1 MQTILFGASA
11 GPALAGRTCKGDP
24 QAPQGKSRRV
34 GGNSAAKARLALGT
48 LALLWA
54 TLLAA
59 PAWGEDNSASAL
71 WNLLK
76 QWLESLPRVAPGQWS
91 DGSVA
96 LGWESDRLTVTWRG
110 SLTVGASGPVE
121 VPVLASGGAVTE
133 VKLGGSAADWRVS
146 GGMVLVRLGADA
158 ARRSEVQV
166 TAQWPLSRVAGQAV
180 VVPLPDW
187 SHGTLQQS
195 PDELEVIGGDAQGS
209 LPHAT
214 RALLVRTQ
222 DSLAPRIRSARY
234 ALQLAAGAATVD
246 LRVEVEARGAVGAV
260 ALAPSDLALLD
271 VAVDGRPVAPLAADQ
286 EDGDQACASKHCVEI
301 SGKGMR
307 VVTARLQVKS
317 DGDLEDLQVEL
328 GRVAA
333 PITAVEVRVAGK
345 RSVRFEPEVP
355 VQTAVAGGQT
365 VARAWLPP
373 GETLTLALATEG
385 DAVERT
391 VKFSA
396 EMWQVLTPAEGLLR
410 GQATLD
416 LAVVQG
422 KATAVL
428 IAVPEKTVVA
438 SVEGEGVTT
447 WDVLAPA
454 GDLPRRLRIGFGD
467 EGDAAKRQVRI
478 AFEQTNS
485 AEEPKRPDAEPGSA
499 SPASA
504 QPPIDVPLLRTL
516 GAFRDSGAVVLL
528 DGEKI
533 GFAPLEGASGWLR
546 AGVDALPA
554 AVRKELE
561 GRADQVWRHIGPA
574 PKLAAKM
581 AAARVHEVRLEAR
594 SSGLVRIDERTLRD
608 SRVVVVDIKSGR
620 TDRIVLDLP
629 ERVGEPRVV
638 APSLSRM
645 TAAELQPDKGRKLWE
660 LRFSSALEGS
670 IQLQIDLEQLIG
682 AEVKTLK
689 LPDVRVRGA
698 EVETEVLAVS
708 AEPGLELVPT
718 TQGETRTVPLPEL
731 PEPVARQAGRD
742 FVAGFRS
749 PRGPVQVELAL
760 QRRATV
766 TTLDAFARQVWID
779 SHVLSDGR
787 IASRAVALLQSAGR
801 PVLRIALPLEAQVLA
816 MTVDGVNVKAVRD
829 SKGGLAVPLFG
840 GATVRVEIRY
850 ETRGSP
856 LGLFS
861 VAQVVAPKFDV
872 RQGPLHWTLSL
883 PGDLRVYRLDSDL
896 RRDDGLGSSEPP
908 AADKDDLVPLPI
920 PFEARRVYLHAE
932 VRDAQAEASVTLW
945 LGAEPPLG
953 LGWLLATA
961 AAGLALLWRWRRR
974 KPVAVAAATLG
985 ALGLGVLALHDELA
999 NLLQVLILLGM
1010 AVAAAWAMA
1019 KLWRTISGRRR
1030 AGATGQP
1037 PPPPPSAPPPPPSA
1051 PPPPP
1056 SAPPPPPPAE
1066 EFEDGGES

>member
-1 MQTILFGASA
+1 MPHLPRVSLAQTLASPPRRRSRVA
-11 GPALAGRTCKGDP
+11 LWAAVLLCSSVVAMPAL
-24 QAPQGKSRRV
+24 
-34 GGNSAAKARLALGT
+34 
-48 LALLWA
+48 
-54 TLLAA
+54 
-59 PAWGEDNSASAL
+59 GEDSSASLL

-76 QWLESLPRVAPGQWS
+76 QWMESVPRVATGHWS
-91 DGSVA
+91 DGKVELS
-96 LGWESDRLTVTWRG
+96 WESDRLTATWRG
-110 SLTVGASGPVE
+110 ALTVGTAGAVE
-121 VPVLASGGAVTE
+121 VPVLASGGSVTD
-133 VKLGGSAADWRVS
+133 VKLAGSAADWRVS
-146 GGMVLVRLGADA
+146 GGMVLVRLGPDA
-158 ARRSEVQV
+158 ARRGDIEV
-166 TAQWPLSRVAGQAV
+166 TAQWPLTRIASQAV

-187 SHGTLQQS
+187 SRGQLAQS
-195 PDELEVIGGDAQGS
+195 PDELEVIGADGDGG

-234 ALQLAAGAATVD
+234 GLLLAAGAATVD

-271 VAVDGRPVAPLAADQ
+271 VAVDGRPVAPLAADSS
-286 EDGDQACASKHCVEI
+286 DDDAACSSKHCVEI
-301 SGKGMR
+301 TGKGMR
-307 VVTARLQVKS
+307 VITARLQVKS

-333 PITAVEVRVAGK
+333 PMTAVEVRVAGK

-355 VQTAVAGGQT
+355 VQTVIAGGQT

-428 IAVPEKTVVA
+428 IAVPEKVVVA

-454 GDLPRRLRIGFGD
+454 GDLPRRLRVGFGD
-467 EGDAAKRQVRI
+467 EGDAAKRQIRI
-478 AFEQTNS
+478 AFEQSSTT
-485 AEEPKRPDAEPGSA
+485 EEPKRAEGESA
-499 SPASA
+499 SAT
-504 QPPIDVPLLRTL
+504 PPIEVPLLRTL

-533 GFAPLEGASGWLR
+533 GFAPLEGAAGWLR
-546 AGVDALPA
+546 SGVDVLPA

-574 PKLAAKM
+574 PKLSAKM
-581 AAARVHEVRLEAR
+581 AAARIHEVRLEAR

-620 TDRIVLDLP
+620 TDRLVLDLP
-629 ERVGEPRVV
+629 DRVGEPRVV

-682 AEVKTLK
+682 ADVKTLK

-708 AEPGLELVPT
+708 AEPGLEIVAT

-749 PRGPVQVELAL
+749 PRGPVQVDLAL

-801 PVLRIALPLEAQVLA
+801 PVLRIGLPLEAQVLA

-861 VAQVVAPKFDV
+861 MVEVVAPKFDV

-883 PGDLRVYRLDSDL
+883 PGDLRVYRLASEL
-896 RRDDGLGSSEPP
+896 RRDEGLSTTEPP
-908 AADKDDLVPLPI
+908 AAEKDELVPLPI

-932 VRDAQAEASVTLW
+932 VRDAQADASVTLW
-945 LGAEPPLG
+945 LGAEPPEG
-953 LGWLLATA
+953 LGWLLVVAG
-961 AAGLALLWRWRRR
+961 AGLAGLWRWRRQR
-974 KPVAVAAATLG
+974 KLLGAAVVLAVLGLAVLAVHEAVDGLLNLFVVAGFLAAAVWMTTR
-985 ALGLGVLALHDELA
+985 
-999 NLLQVLILLGM
+999 
-1010 AVAAAWAMA
+1010 
-1019 KLWRTISGRRR
+1019 LWRSISSRRNKP
-1030 AGATGQP
+1030 GPSTP
-1037 PPPPPSAPPPPPSA
+1037 PA
-1051 PPPPP
+1051 
-1056 SAPPPPPPAE
+1056 APPPPPPPPPVDQADRDE
-1066 EFEDGGES
+1066 WGEL

>member
-1 MQTILFGASA
+1 MTHSRPLHRPQ
-11 GPALAGRTCKGDP
+11 ALAP
-24 QAPQGKSRRV
+24 QLRSRPRAQWWIA
-34 GGNSAAKARLALGT
+34 GILAS
-48 LALLWA
+48 LLVAVPAQSEEGSA
-54 TLLAA
+54 TLL
-59 PAWGEDNSASAL
+59 
-71 WNLLK
+71 WNMLK
-76 QWLESLPRVAPGQWS
+76 QWMESVPRVATGQWS
-91 DGSVA
+91 DGTVELS
-96 LGWESDRLTVTWRG
+96 WESDRLSATWRG
-110 SLTVGASGPVE
+110 ALSVGTGGAVE
-121 VPVLASGGAVTE
+121 VPVLASGGSVTE

-146 GGMVLVRLGADA
+146 GGVVLVRLGPDA
-158 ARRSEVQV
+158 ARRADIEV
-166 TAQWPLSRVAGQAV
+166 TAQWPLTRTASQAA

-187 SHGTLQQS
+187 ARGRLSQS
-195 PDELEVIGGDAQGS
+195 PDDLEVIGAESDGA

-234 ALQLAAGAATVD
+234 SLQLAAGVATVD
-246 LRVEVEARGAVGAV
+246 LRVEVEARGAVSQI
-260 ALAPSDLALLD
+260 ALAPSELALLD
-271 VAVDGRPVAPLAADQ
+271 VAVDGRPVAPLAADNGD
-286 EDGDQACASKHCVEI
+286 EDTTCDNKHCVEI

-307 VVTARLQVKS
+307 VITARLQVKTE
-317 DGDLEDLQVEL
+317 GELEDLQVEM

-333 PITAVEVRVAGK
+333 PMTEVEVRVTGK

-355 VQTAVAGGQT
+355 VQTAMAGGQT

-385 DAVERT
+385 GAVERT

-396 EMWQVLTPAEGLLR
+396 EMWQVLSPAEGLLR
-410 GQATLD
+410 GNATLD

-422 KATAVL
+422 KATAVQV
-428 IAVPEKTVVA
+428 AVPEKVVVA

-454 GDLPRRLRIGFGD
+454 GDLPRRLRIGLGE
-467 EGDAAKRQVRI
+467 EGDAAKRQIRI
-478 AFEQTNS
+478 VFEQS
-485 AEEPKRPDAEPGSA
+485 SGADDSKRGEGEAPTAT
-499 SPASA
+499 
-504 QPPIDVPLLRTL
+504 PPIEVPLLRTL
-516 GAFRDSGAVVLL
+516 GAFRESGAVVLL
-528 DGEKI
+528 DGDKI
-533 GFAPLEGASGWLR
+533 GFAPLEGAAGWLR

-561 GRADQVWRHIGPA
+561 GRSDQVWRHIGLA
-574 PKLAAKM
+574 PKLIAKM

-620 TDRIVLDLP
+620 TDRLVLDLP
-629 ERVGEPRVV
+629 DRVGEPRVV

-645 TAAELQPDKGRKLWE
+645 TAAEKQPDKGRKLWE

-670 IQLQIDLEQLIG
+670 VQLQVDLEQLIG
-682 AEVKTLK
+682 ADVKTLK
-689 LPDVRVRGA
+689 LPDVRIRGA

-766 TTLDAFARQVWID
+766 TTLDAFARQVWVD

-787 IASRAVALLQSAGR
+787 IASRAVALLQSAGK

-850 ETRGSP
+850 ETRGAT

-861 VAQVVAPKFDV
+861 VAEVVAPKFDV

-896 RRDDGLGSSEPP
+896 RRDAGQRATEPP
-908 AADKDDLVPLPI
+908 AAEKDDLVPLPV
-920 PFEARRVYLHAE
+920 PFEARQVYLHAE

-945 LGAEPPLG
+945 LGAEPPEA
-953 LGWLLATA
+953 LGWLLVA
-961 AAGLALLWRWRRR
+961 AGAGLAALWRWRRKR
-974 KPVAVAAATLG
+974 KLLGAAAVL
-985 ALGLGVLALHDELA
+985 LGLGLAALEINDALDGLLDLA
-999 NLLQVLILLGM
+999 VIAGVM
-1010 AVAAAWAMA
+1010 AAALWGFA
-1019 KLWRTISGRRR
+1019 KLR
-1030 AGATGQP
+1030 AAWTASRGKPGPGAPPAPQSSWEPVPPPTP
-1037 PPPPPSAPPPPPSA
+1037 PPPPPPKAPSPTTSADALQVDGHS
-1051 PPPPP
+1051 
-1056 SAPPPPPPAE
+1056 E
-1066 EFEDGGES
+1066 GGEP

>member
-1 MQTILFGASA
+1 MTHLPFSPSPNAPRPPYSLKSPGFLWLI
-11 GPALAGRTCKGDP
+11 ALLC
-24 QAPQGKSRRV
+24 S
-34 GGNSAAKARLALGT
+34 SLLALP
-48 LALLWA
+48 
-54 TLLAA
+54 AA
-59 PAWGEDNSASAL
+59 AEDSSASAL
-71 WNLLK
+71 WTLVK
-76 QWLESLPRVAPGQWS
+76 QWLESVPRVAPGQWS

-96 LGWESDRLTVTWRG
+96 LSWESDRLTATWRG
-110 SLTVGASGPVE
+110 ALTAGAAGAVE
-121 VPVLASGGAVTE
+121 VPVLASGGAVTD
-133 VKLGGSAADWRVS
+133 VKLAGSAADWRVS

-158 ARRSEVQV
+158 PRRADIEVV
-166 TAQWPLSRVAGQAV
+166 AQWPLSRVASQAV

-187 SHGTLQQS
+187 SRGTLQQS
-195 PDELEVIGGDAQGS
+195 PDELEVIGADAEGG
-209 LPHAT
+209 LPHAS

-234 ALQLAAGAATVD
+234 ALLLAAGAATVD
-246 LRVEVEARGAVGAV
+246 LRVEVEGRGAVGAV
-260 ALAPSDLALLD
+260 ALAPAELALID
-271 VAVDGRPVAPLAADQ
+271 VAVDGRPVAPLSAQA
-286 EDGDQACASKHCVEI
+286 EGGDEACQGKHCVEV

-307 VVTARLQVKS
+307 VITARLQVKS

-333 PITAVEVRVAGK
+333 PMTAVEVRVAGK

-355 VQTAVAGGQT
+355 VQTAVVAGQT

-422 KATAVL
+422 KATAVQ
-428 IAVPEKTVVA
+428 IAVPEKAVVA

-467 EGDAAKRQVRI
+467 EGDAAKRQVSI
-478 AFEQTNS
+478 AFEQTS
-485 AEEPKRPDAEPGSA
+485 LADEPKRTDGEAA
-499 SPASA
+499 A
-504 QPPIDVPLLRTL
+504 QPAIEVPLLRTL

-528 DGEKI
+528 DGDKI
-533 GFAPLEGASGWLR
+533 GFAPLEGAPGWLR

-554 AVRKELE
+554 GVRKELE
-561 GRADQVWRHIGPA
+561 GRSDQVWRHIGQA
-574 PKLAAKM
+574 PKLMAKM

-620 TDRIVLDLP
+620 TDRLVLDLP
-629 ERVGEPRVV
+629 DRVGEPRVV

-645 TAAELQPDKGRKLWE
+645 TAAEQQPDKGRKLWE

-682 AEVKTLK
+682 ADVKTLK

-718 TQGETRTVPLPEL
+718 THGETRTVPLPEL

-749 PRGPVQVELAL
+749 PRGPVQVDLAL

-861 VAQVVAPKFDV
+861 ATEVVAPKFDV

-883 PGDLRVYRLDSDL
+883 PGDLRVYRLSTDL
-896 RRDDGLGSSEPP
+896 RRDDSLGRSEPP
-908 AADKDDLVPLPI
+908 AAEKDELVPLPI
-920 PFEARRVYLHAE
+920 PFEAQQLYLHAE
-932 VRDAQAEASVTLW
+932 VRDAQAEAAVTLW
-945 LGAEPPLG
+945 LGAQPPAG
-953 LGWLLATA
+953 LGWLLL
-961 AAGLALLWRWRRR
+961 AAGAGLGALWRWR
-974 KPVAVAAATLG
+974 KGKKLLVAAIAVG
-985 ALGLGVLALHDELA
+985 VAALGVLALHGELDGV
-999 NLLQVLILLGM
+999 LQLAMLLGL
-1010 AVAAAWAMA
+1010 ATAGVWLATKLGKFLGGLRGKKVADSAM
-1019 KLWRTISGRRR
+1019 
-1030 AGATGQP
+1030 P
-1037 PPPPPSAPPPPPSA
+1037 PPPPPPPPPPT
-1051 PPPPP
+1051 
-1056 SAPPPPPPAE
+1056 PPPPAPAQDRDE
-1066 EFEDGGES
+1066 GGES

>member
-1 MQTILFGASA
+1 MSHLSLSFLLPSA
-11 GPALAGRTCKGDP
+11 VRPSRP
-24 QAPQGKSRRV
+24 KSR
-34 GGNSAAKARLALGT
+34 L
-48 LALLWA
+48 LLWLTA
-54 TLLAA
+54 VLCSTLLAV
-59 PAWGEDNSASAL
+59 PAVADDTSASAL

-76 QWLESLPRVAPGQWS
+76 QWLESVPRVAPGQWS
-91 DGSVA
+91 EGTVT
-96 LGWESDRLTVTWRG
+96 LGWESDRLTATWRG
-110 SLTVGASGPVE
+110 ALTAGAAGAVE
-121 VPVLASGGAVTE
+121 VPVLASGGAVTD

-158 ARRSEVQV
+158 ARRAEIEV
-166 TAQWPLSRVAGQAV
+166 TAQWPLSRVASQAV

-187 SHGTLQQS
+187 SRGTLQQS
-195 PDELEVIGGDAQGS
+195 PDELEVIGGDAEGG

-222 DSLAPRIRSARY
+222 DSLAPRIRAARY
-234 ALQLAAGAATVD
+234 ALQLAAGVATVD
-246 LRVEVEARGAVGAV
+246 LRVEVEARGAVGSV
-260 ALAPSDLALLD
+260 ALAPAALALLD
-271 VAVDGRPVAPLAADQ
+271 VAVDGRPVAPLAADSDDDNQ
-286 EDGDQACASKHCVEI
+286 GCHEKHCVEI
-301 SGKGMR
+301 AGKGMR
-307 VVTARLQVKS
+307 VITARLQVKS
-317 DGDLEDLQVEL
+317 EGDLEDLQVEL

-355 VQTAVAGGQT
+355 VQTTVAAGQT

-373 GETLTLALATEG
+373 GDTLTLALATEG

-428 IAVPEKTVVA
+428 IAVPEKVVVA

-478 AFEQTNS
+478 VFEQTNT
-485 AEEPKRPDAEPGSA
+485 AEEPKRADGEPGA
-499 SPASA
+499 APPASSA
-504 QPPIDVPLLRTL
+504 PPIEVPLLRTL

-533 GFAPLEGASGWLR
+533 GFAPLEGAPGWLR

-554 AVRKELE
+554 GVRKELE
-561 GRADQVWRHIGPA
+561 GRADQVWRHIGAA
-574 PKLAAKM
+574 PKLMAKM

-620 TDRIVLDLP
+620 TDRLVLDLP
-629 ERVGEPRVV
+629 DRVGEPRVV

-645 TAAELQPDKGRKLWE
+645 TAAETQPDKGRNLWE

-682 AEVKTLK
+682 ADVKTLK

-708 AEPGLELVPT
+708 AEPGLELVAT
-718 TQGETRTVPLPEL
+718 THGETRTVPLPEL

-749 PRGPVQVELAL
+749 PRGPVQVDLAL

-850 ETRGSP
+850 ETRGSA

-861 VAQVVAPKFDV
+861 ATEVVAPKFDV

-883 PGDLRVYRLDSDL
+883 PGDLRVYRLSSDL

-908 AADKDDLVPLPI
+908 AAEKDDLVPLPI
-920 PFEARRVYLHAE
+920 PFEARRVHLHAE

-945 LGAEPPLG
+945 LGAEPPAG
-953 LGWLLATA
+953 LGWLLLA
-961 AAGLALLWRWRRR
+961 AGAGLAGLWRWRRG
-974 KPVAVAAATLG
+974 KKLLAAAIAVALA
-985 ALGLGVLALHDELA
+985 GLGVLALHDELDGLFH
-999 NLLQVLILLGM
+999 LLVLL
-1010 AVAAAWAMA
+1010 AVVGGAAWAVA
-1019 KLWRTISGRRR
+1019 KLAKRIAAHRGRP
-1030 AGATGQP
+1030 AGYP
-1037 PPPPPSAPPPPPSA
+1037 PPPPPSAPPA
-1051 PPPPP
+1051 PP
-1056 SAPPPPPPAE
+1056 APPPPPPPAAE
-1066 EFEDGGES
+1066 ERDEGGES